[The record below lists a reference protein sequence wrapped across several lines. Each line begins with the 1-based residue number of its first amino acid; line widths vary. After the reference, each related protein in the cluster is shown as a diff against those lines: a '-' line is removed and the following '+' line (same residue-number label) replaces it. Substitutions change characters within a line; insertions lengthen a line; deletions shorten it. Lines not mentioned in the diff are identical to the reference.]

1 MALPKLFQR
10 IFWHNNTTPA
20 INEDNLN
27 AMSKAIDD
35 IDDRVIERE
44 GIIME
49 AVAQATNAANDA
61 ADSAEA
67 AAQSA
72 TSASN
77 SASRAEHQADL
88 AAQSATDAAAS
99 ALAASG
105 SAENAADSAAEAKE
119 YRDEAEAITQP
130 TTFWVDFTTGL
141 LMYTNED
148 IFNFHINQS
157 TGNLEWE
164 AAT

>member
-44 GIIME
+44 GTIME
-49 AVAQATNAANDA
+49 AVAQATSAASDA

-72 TSASN
+72 TSALN

-164 AAT
+164 ATT

>member
-10 IFWHNNTTPA
+10 IFWHNDTDPA
-20 INEDNLN
+20 LNEDNLN

-35 IDDRVIERE
+35 IDNRVIERE

-49 AVAQATNAANDA
+49 AVAEATNAAHDA
-61 ADSAEA
+61 AESAEA
-67 AAQSA
+67 AAISA
-72 TSASN
+72 TSALN

-105 SAENAADSAAEAKE
+105 SADSAADSAAEAKE
-119 YRDEAEAITQP
+119 YRDQAEAITAV
-130 TTFWVDFTTGL
+130 TTFWVDFATGL
-141 LMYTNED
+141 LMYSNED
-148 IFNFHINQS
+148 IFDFSINQS

-164 AAT
+164 ATT

>member
-10 IFWHNNTTPA
+10 IFWHNNTDPA
-20 INEDNLN
+20 INETNLN
-27 AMSKAIDD
+27 AMSKAIDA

-44 GIIME
+44 GTIME
-49 AVAQATNAANDA
+49 AVAQATSAASDA

-72 TSASN
+72 NSALN
-77 SASRAEHQADL
+77 SASRAE
-88 AAQSATDAAAS
+88 
-99 ALAASG
+99 
-105 SAENAADSAAEAKE
+105 NAADTATGAAQTATNAASSAEDSALDAKQ
-119 YRDEAEAITQP
+119 YRDEAEAITAV
-130 TTFWVDFTTGL
+130 TSFWVDFTTGL

-164 AAT
+164 ATA